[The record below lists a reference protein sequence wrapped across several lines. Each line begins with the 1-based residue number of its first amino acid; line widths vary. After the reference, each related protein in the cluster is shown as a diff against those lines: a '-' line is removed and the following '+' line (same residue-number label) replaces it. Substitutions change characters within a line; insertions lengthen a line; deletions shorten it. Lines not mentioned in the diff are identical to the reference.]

1 MYEVVSRSL
10 VYIDRYTVRNPED
23 GMPIL
28 PHLPIWL
35 HSDWSFITMIFLRK
49 QTSSKG
55 TNCITHHV
63 SRSLAQ
69 IYIYSYF

>member
-35 HSDWSFITMIFLRK
+35 HSDWSFIPLVFCG
-49 QTSSKG
+49 SK
-55 TNCITHHV
+55 H
-63 SRSLAQ
+63 LAKEPTA
-69 IYIYSYF
+69 